1 MIYKKNKVINL
12 TFTERKMLIIKH
24 MKQGMSYEQ
33 ALKTMKETN
42 NIMTQNRKILEEKE
56 RAKKSLEPKI
66 DKKKFLEGLK

>member
-42 NIMTQNRKILEEKE
+42 NIMTQNRKNLEMKE
-56 RAKKSLEPKI
+56 RAKEILKPKI
-66 DKKKFLEGLK
+66 SKKKFLEGLK